1 MLVFAICAL
10 LPYLIIFIIPFPS
23 AAMSF
28 CKYKLRLNII
38 ITEFFGDFSP
48 IFALNVSKCSIK
60 SLLVPVFTFQFVQCV
75 SIIMLQ
81 KSSARKGFCAEG
93 LRIWRVKWSIQ
104 HAGSTVFSGLSAW
117 VIFLLFF
124 FFVPKIVPKVI
135 GCIIIFIQSMNFLQ
149 TLFLAVLTVGVI
161 A

>member
-60 SLLVPVFTFQFVQCV
+60 SLLFPVFAFQLVECV

-81 KSSARKGFCAEG
+81 KSSARKGFCAEDW
-93 LRIWRVKWSIQ
+93 RMWRVKWDIQ
-104 HAGSTVFSGLSAW
+104 HAEASVLQEFPREC
-117 VIFLLFF
+117 IFL
-124 FFVPKIVPKVI
+124 KKVFA
-135 GCIIIFIQSMNFLQ
+135 CRRLCRR
-149 TLFLAVLTVGVI
+149 LW
-161 A
+161 

>member
-28 CKYKLRLNII
+28 CKYKLRLNTI

-48 IFALNVSKCSIK
+48 IFALNVSTCSIK
-60 SLLVPVFTFQFVQCV
+60 SLLFPIFTFQFVQCV

-93 LRIWRVKWSIQ
+93 LRIWRVKWYIQ
-104 HAGSTVFSGLSAW
+104 NAGIICITRVSARMYFFLKKVFVCRRLRRRFYLGLR
-117 VIFLLFF
+117 IGIYCFMGLL
-124 FFVPKIVPKVI
+124 
-135 GCIIIFIQSMNFLQ
+135 
-149 TLFLAVLTVGVI
+149 LTDLYCC
-161 A
+161 

>member
-10 LPYLIIFIIPFPS
+10 LPYLILFIIPFPS

-28 CKYKLRLNII
+28 CKYKLRLNTI

-60 SLLVPVFTFQFVQCV
+60 SLLLPVFTFQFVQCV

-81 KSSARKGFCAEG
+81 KVAAMVDKAAAD
-93 LRIWRVKWSIQ
+93 LRFMTSEIR
-104 HAGSTVFSGLSAW
+104 
-117 VIFLLFF
+117 
-124 FFVPKIVPKVI
+124 
-135 GCIIIFIQSMNFLQ
+135 
-149 TLFLAVLTVGVI
+149 
-161 A
+161 

>member
-48 IFALNVSKCSIK
+48 IFALNVPKCSIK
-60 SLLVPVFTFQFVQCV
+60 SLLFPIFTFQFVQCV

-81 KSSARKGFCAEG
+81 KSSARKWFCAEC
-93 LRIWRVKWSIQ
+93 LRIWRVKWYIQ
-104 HAGSTVFSGLSAW
+104 HAGSVVFTMLPAW
-117 VIFLLFF
+117 VYFF
-124 FFVPKIVPKVI
+124 EKSFRVPKIVPKIAPSV
-135 GCIIIFIQSMNFLQ
+135 GYYKRN
-149 TLFLAVLTVGVI
+149 LFLF
-161 A
+161 